1 MQFHSS
7 SYLCALRFQP
17 LRSGPSSYL
26 SSKFFIEFNLR
37 LRHFDL
43 TNPFREE
50 KNIKAAWSTFKRH
63 SVRFFFYSHS
73 RKCDIFIS
81 IYFVSD
87 RCFMAEVGAEEWAYK
102 ALRALTSET
111 PGCHILHPTC
121 QRYNV

>member
-63 SVRFFFYSHS
+63 RVRFFFLIPIPGSVTSLYLY
-73 RKCDIFIS
+73 IS
-81 IYFVSD
+81 YQTDVSW
-87 RCFMAEVGAEEWAYK
+87 RRLE
-102 ALRALTSET
+102 
-111 PGCHILHPTC
+111 
-121 QRYNV
+121 QRSGRTKL